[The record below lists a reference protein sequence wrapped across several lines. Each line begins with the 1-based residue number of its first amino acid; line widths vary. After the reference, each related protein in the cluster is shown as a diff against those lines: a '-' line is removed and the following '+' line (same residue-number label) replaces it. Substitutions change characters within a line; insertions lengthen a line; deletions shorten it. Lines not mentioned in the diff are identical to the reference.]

1 MIYNLLGSSG
11 PPHCFLVNY
20 MEQRIES
27 LKRQYESKIIESD
40 ENIKLLLN
48 NPMVLSDHSDINK
61 EIDRWLSIKD
71 SNYSKLQHL
80 LNYLPKEE
88 KKDGS

>member
-1 MIYNLLGSSG
+1 
-11 PPHCFLVNY
+11 

-27 LKRQYESKIIESD
+27 LKRQYESKVLEAD

-48 NPMVLSDHSDINK
+48 NPMVIANHSDINK
-61 EIDRWLSIKD
+61 EIDKWLEVKD
-71 SNYSKLQHL
+71 SNYGKLQYL
-80 LNYLPKEE
+80 LSYLPKEE

>member
-1 MIYNLLGSSG
+1 
-11 PPHCFLVNY
+11 

-27 LKRQYESKIIESD
+27 LKRQYESKVLEAD

-48 NPMVLSDHSDINK
+48 NPMVIANHSDINK
-61 EIDRWLSIKD
+61 EIDKWLEVKD
-71 SNYSKLQHL
+71 SNYGKLQHL
-80 LNYLPKEE
+80 LSYLRKEE